1 MSDIN
6 TKPADTEVEE
16 GLAPEY
22 DFTGAVHGKHF
33 QAYGHGTNVVFL
45 DADVARVF
53 RNSEAVNHALRL
65 LLGLARVQAHPGP
78 A

>member
-6 TKPADTEVEE
+6 TKPADPDIEE

-22 DFTGAVHGKHF
+22 DFTGAVQGKHF
-33 QAYGHGTNVVFL
+33 HAFGRGTNVVFL

-53 RNSEAVNHALRL
+53 RSSEAVNHALRL
-65 LLGLARVQAHPGP
+65 LLDLARDQAHPGS